1 MQRNE
6 TSMSVAELQK
16 MIHIWKSRYI
26 TDSNISKLLELYL
39 GLTPYMNSQRIYPQE
54 NFYEIKNSL
63 KFTNTQTLVEAMKRS
78 QSFPFITDPATG
90 AVQAFWSPLYHE
102 SNAETQAEPYNNNYY
117 SLLPEDRTS
126 LGSSSPKDNSPKDN
140 NATPSEENIPLPE
153 NSEATADALTAAAQE
168 FFHRINAN
176 EEEKTRILVPLI
188 EYFQQQEGIDRP
200 QACQALVCLVNEQL
214 IPYFA
219 RLPKFMKIN
228 HAGRLSWLCNLLKSA
243 HGTRLKNEAAR
254 TSRTKRERTARE
266 DCRKQCSELRSFHPV
281 SPHEWSD
288 RESGLRFYDDATEGT
303 ILIPIEA
310 EPRPTDTA
318 QWNVL
323 SKEWCHS
330 DHSI

>member
-1 MQRNE
+1 
-6 TSMSVAELQK
+6 MSVAELQK
-16 MIHIWKSRYI
+16 MIHIWKSRHI

-102 SNAETQAEPYNNNYY
+102 DNTETQTGAYNINKNNNYY

-126 LGSSSPKDNSPKDN
+126 LGSSSPKDN
-140 NATPSEENIPLPE
+140 NATPSEENFPLPE
-153 NSEATADALTAAAQE
+153 NSETTANAMTAAAQE
-168 FFHRINAN
+168 FFHRINAS
-176 EEEKTRILVPLI
+176 EEEKARILVPLI
-188 EYFQQQEGIDRP
+188 NHFQRQEGIDRP

-228 HAGRLSWLCNLLKSA
+228 HAGRLAWLVNLLKSP
-243 HGTRLKNEAAR
+243 HGTRLKDEAVRAN
-254 TSRTKRERTARE
+254 RTKREQTARE
-266 DCRKQCSELRSFHPV
+266 DCRRQCSELRSFHPV

-303 ILIPIEA
+303 ILIPTEA

-330 DHSI
+330 DDSI